1 MFQLDMLSKRN
12 DTVMLCNGCGLII
25 EVESP
30 FIRYAIQGME
40 KEGRPKEV
48 EATFYHL
55 HCDPNPS

>member
-1 MFQLDMLSKRN
+1 MFQIDMLLTTK
-12 DTVMLCNGCGLII
+12 DTLCNKCGLSI
-25 EVESP
+25 ETESP